1 MKLIKNNET
10 VALERIGDGFNY
22 VLEGV
27 LEAGATVF
35 IKMPPVSANKR
46 GVNDIGWQCD
56 GFDVELYA
64 TLSTHPEETVLWSE
78 VEDNYVV
85 NKTVSAL
92 KVTNNDSAACNI
104 CIRVILN

>member
-1 MKLIKNNET
+1 MKLIKNKET

-56 GFDVELYA
+56 GDDVTLYA
-64 TLSTHPEETVLWSE
+64 TLATHPEKTDFWSE
-78 VEDNYVV
+78 VKENYVV
-85 NKTVSAL
+85 NKTISAL